1 MNKRLEMF
9 GKSLRAHFI
18 RQNTDFSVKPPHEFA
33 KRFKRK
39 VRRIFRVEIAGI
51 TGKQGNNLG
60 LPMNQPNS
68 SYTPMQRFH
77 HEIKNQ
83 RLTNAHNNIIEEE
96 DEIKENSLTQK
107 NAKEIRTA
115 ALEEDNHSDDD
126 GEGSY
131 RPKYD

>member
-1 MNKRLEMF
+1 
-9 GKSLRAHFI
+9 
-18 RQNTDFSVKPPHEFA
+18 
-33 KRFKRK
+33 
-39 VRRIFRVEIAGI
+39 
-51 TGKQGNNLG
+51 
-60 LPMNQPNS
+60 
-68 SYTPMQRFH
+68 MQRFH

-107 NAKEIRTA
+107 NAKEIRAA